1 MLFSQD
7 ASEDIYYFNFQTGDS
22 VWDHPCDDYYRN
34 MVIEEKRRRSAMG
47 TSSKKENKKK
57 DKKDG
62 GKKNKTL
69 EAPVKQKVSI
79 VPKKLSDAI
88 LECVHWNPNS

>member
-7 ASEDIYYFNFQTGDS
+7 DGGDIYYFNFQTGDS
-22 VWDHPCDDYYRN
+22 VWDHPCDEYYRN

-47 TSSKKENKKK
+47 TSSKKGNKKK

-69 EAPVKQKVSI
+69 EAPIKQKVSN
-79 VPKKLSDAI
+79 AI
-88 LECVHWNPNS
+88 LKWS

>member
-1 MLFSQD
+1 LLFSQD
-7 ASEDIYYFNFQTGDS
+7 ASGDIYYFNFQTGDS

-34 MVIEEKRRRSAMG
+34 MVIEEKRKRSAMTG
-47 TSSKKENKKK
+47 SSRKENKKK

-69 EAPVKQKVSI
+69 EAPMKQKVHVSI
-79 VPKKLSDAI
+79 VQCTKEI
-88 LECVHWNPNS
+88 

>member
-1 MLFSQD
+1 LLFSQD
-7 ASEDIYYFNFQTGDS
+7 ASGDIYYFNFQTGDS
-22 VWDHPCDDYYRN
+22 VWDHPCDDYRN

-47 TSSKKENKKK
+47 ASSKKDNKKK

-69 EAPVKQKVSI
+69 EAPLKQKVSI
-79 VPKKLSDAI
+79 VQKN
-88 LECVHWNPNS
+88 H